1 MIYEHRFRENKKM
14 GIQLLKK
21 IASQKEGIYN
31 AKALSRPTIEGV
43 HETNDT

>member
-1 MIYEHRFRENKKM
+1 MIYEHRFRENKKG

-21 IASQKEGIYN
+21 IASQVKGTSS
-31 AKALSRPTIEGV
+31 AQALSRPVLEGT